1 MKKHWLVIGALCC
14 SMAAVGQ
21 VIPNPTTIQRQNVE
35 MSCSLN
41 QLKTVYLE
49 TQNQVVRDILQKE
62 FFQDVTLTTVFNEQ
76 KLSADI
82 AFIRDASIV
91 HEGYSLVVSPEK
103 ISVKASDD
111 SGFLYAVQTL
121 RQLVRDSSSR
131 NKSLPCVTIDDAP
144 RKSYR
149 SLMLDSGRQ
158 YQRVETLKKYL
169 DLLCM
174 LKMNYF
180 HWHLTEGLG
189 WRIQI
194 KQYPL
199 LTSVGA
205 YVGSGKEQHGF
216 YTQEEMKELV
226 KYAAERGITI
236 IPEIDIPGHSSAAL
250 TAYPSLCCFNE
261 PIRIPTIGFTEQIFC
276 AGKDATLKFLKNVL
290 DEVCEI
296 FPSEY
301 IHIGGDEAP
310 KGNWNKCPDCQKR
323 IKDLHLKNA
332 HELQLWL
339 TSEIATHL
347 KRKGRKAICWGD
359 VVYHRGYDLPDNIVV
374 QWWNWRGH
382 KDLAVKEAKRRGLK
396 VICSSNY
403 YTYLNFPLKPWRG
416 YSKGRTFDL
425 YDAYT
430 ANPSYEKLDDESVL
444 GMGAALWT
452 DDELVESML
461 DERLFPRIFALAEQM
476 WHKGDLLPFEDF
488 YHLIQEK
495 ENWFWEKGY
504 DYGPAFKDDRQ
515 FK

>member
-1 MKKHWLVIGALCC
+1 MKKILLLLLFCFNLSVFA
-14 SMAAVGQ
+14 Q
-21 VIPNPTTIQRQNVE
+21 VIPTPATINYDQSSTCLLQN
-35 MSCSLN
+35 LN
-41 QLKTVYLE
+41 TVYLE
-49 TQNQVVRDILQKE
+49 THNQVVHDILK
-62 FFQDVTLTTVFNEQ
+62 NELLQ
-76 KLSADI
+76 GTPLSVVYQAK
-82 AFIRDASIV
+82 DASIILKQDKKV
-91 HEGYSLVVSPEK
+91 ACEGYKLEVSSDRIC
-103 ISVKASDD
+103 ISAADD

-121 RQLVRDSSSR
+121 RQLVQDSSLKNR
-131 NKSLPCVTIDDAP
+131 TLPCVTIEDAP
-144 RKSYR
+144 RVSYR

-216 YTQEEMKELV
+216 YTQEEVKELV

-250 TAYPSLCCFNE
+250 TAYPSLGCFNE
-261 PIRIPTIGFTEQIFC
+261 PIRIPVKGFTEQIFC
-276 AGKDATLKFLKNVL
+276 AGKDATLQFLKNVL

-323 IKDLHLKNA
+323 IKDHKLKDA
-332 HELQLWL
+332 HQLQLWL
-339 TSEIATHL
+339 TSEIANYLET
-347 KRKGRKAICWGD
+347 KGRKAICWGD
-359 VVYHRGYDLPDNIVV
+359 VVYHRGYELPDNIIV
-374 QWWNWRGH
+374 QWWNWRRH
-382 KDLAVKEAKRRGLK
+382 KDLAVKEAKQRNLK

-416 YSKGRTFDL
+416 YDKGRTFDL
-425 YDAYT
+425 YDVYT
-430 ANPSYEKLDDESVL
+430 ANPSFEKLGDPAVL
-444 GMGAALWT
+444 GMSAALWT

-476 WHKGDLLPFEDF
+476 WHKGKLIPFNDF
-488 YHLIQEK
+488 YRLILSK
-495 ENWFWEKGY
+495 EDWFWKQGY
-504 DYGPAFKDDRQ
+504 YYGPALKDERKLITQ
-515 FK
+515 